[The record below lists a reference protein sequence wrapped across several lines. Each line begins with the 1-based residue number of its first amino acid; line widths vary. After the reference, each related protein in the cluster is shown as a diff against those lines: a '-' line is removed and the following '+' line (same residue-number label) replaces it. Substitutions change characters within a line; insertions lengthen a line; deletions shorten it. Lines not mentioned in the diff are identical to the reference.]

1 MPQLTI
7 KQVDAFTTKPFCGNP
22 AGVITEADGLT
33 VEEMQRVAASMNLSE
48 TAFVTMPESLD
59 TSFRIRYFTPS
70 EEVDLSGHAT
80 IASCF
85 ALLEEGRIPLKHGIS
100 NIVVETNIGHVQV
113 DIHFG
118 MSIPQRYGENEG
130 EDGVLLKIDK
140 SNIGV
145 LEKIMMHQS
154 ILGYRH
160 SEVPTGTIAGILG
173 IDESEILGTGLPLEI
188 ISTGLDQL
196 MVPVA
201 HKETILNMHPDL
213 IKLGL
218 LNNKYGVHTNHIFTL
233 DTFDED
239 CVSYARHYAPA
250 VGMWEDP
257 ATGTASAGLG
267 TYLLRHGVITSGSMI
282 MQQGKEPGNLARIIV
297 EVEMSGGELN
307 RVQIGGL
314 AATSISRALKI
325 ESDEVVIS

>member
-1 MPQLTI
+1 MI

-33 VEEMQRVAASMNLSE
+33 VEEMQKVAASMNLSE

-80 IASCF
+80 IASCY
-85 ALLEEGRIPLKHGIS
+85 ALLEDERIPLKQGMS
-100 NIVVETNIGHVQV
+100 TIVIETNIGHVQV
-113 DIHFG
+113 DIHFNAN
-118 MSIPQRYGENEG
+118 IPQSFGESDG
-130 EDGVLLKIDK
+130 ESGVLLKIDR
-140 SNIGV
+140 SNVGV
-145 LEKIMMHQS
+145 LEKILMHQS
-154 ILGYRH
+154 IMGHRP
-160 SEVPTGTIAGILG
+160 SGVPTGTIAGILG
-173 IDESEILGTGLPLEI
+173 INESEILGTGLPLEV

-196 MVPVA
+196 MVPIE

-218 LNNKYGVHTNHIFTL
+218 LNKKFGIHTNHIFSL

-250 VGMWEDP
+250 LGMWEDP

-267 TYLLRHGVITSGSMI
+267 TYLLRHGVITYGSMI
-282 MQQGKEPGNLARIIV
+282 MQQGKETSNLARIMV
-297 EVEMSGGELN
+297 EVDLSGEDLN

-314 AATSISRALKI
+314 ATTSFTRTLNI
-325 ESDEVVIS
+325 ESNEVVIN